1 MEGKEG
7 GGGGGAPL
15 SSLSTLERAQRARK
29 KIMLFGT
36 AKKALLS
43 FPEHVPPRRPASLPL
58 IGTRR
63 CTGLSTCSC
72 KACVSKRWKSLAM
85 EPPRQSR
92 VGERLSTSSSEE
104 ESSQYTTKQM
114 TNKRKQPG
122 CSFLCTRTL
131 DEFACEKGGER
142 LQIEEVRLP
151 AGKEIE
157 QSVVVGDLKVTL
169 LLTGNDDVDSDEVG
183 VPTLLTV
190 SKRCAPEAKWNA
202 YEIVCAMRLT
212 PRHEAGRS
220 PRDRAFGSLIAAQGE
235 LELDAVASLLQ
246 SAALACCT
254 HPAALAEAVV
264 QVAPTYLG
272 AAFAELQL
280 EAKMA
285 GRTGR

>member
-1 MEGKEG
+1 MWG
-7 GGGGGAPL
+7 GRPALLPL
-15 SSLSTLERAQRARK
+15 HARESSEKDHALRHR
-29 KIMLFGT
+29 
-36 AKKALLS
+36 KKALLS

-85 EPPRQSR
+85 EPPRKSR
-92 VGERLSTSSSEE
+92 VGERLSTSSSDE

-169 LLTGNDDVDSDEVG
+169 LLAGNDDVDSDEVG